1 MKKEQTKNSV
11 IALLIIVLYFVLP
24 YLTSMFLDSNLA
36 NAITSIIFAI
46 AIIFIYRK
54 SFTNDFKDFGK
65 NRWKYVKSIL
75 LNLVIIL
82 TITIIINS
90 LLVLVFNI
98 TDTSENDYS
107 LRTMYES
114 SPIVLFLLTAIYYP
128 IVEGIVFRKT
138 IKEVID
144 KKWLFIIFSSLF
156 YFFFNVA
163 YTSFTL
169 NNILSSLCYFF
180 IMIVLSNYYW
190 KTNNLTASILVISL
204 SNIIT
209 YFIVM

>member
-46 AIIFIYRK
+46 VIIFIYRK
-54 SFTNDFKDFGK
+54 SFINDFKDFGK

>member
-1 MKKEQTKNSV
+1 MKKVQTKDSFIGV
-11 IALLIIVLYFVLP
+11 LIILLYFALP
-24 YLTSMFLDSNLA
+24 YLSSLFINSNLA
-36 NAITSIIFAI
+36 NAVISVIFAI
-46 AIIFIYRK
+46 AIILIYRK
-54 SFTNDFKDFGK
+54 SFDNDFKDFNK
-65 NRWKYVKSIL
+65 NKLKYVKSIL

-82 TITIIINS
+82 VITIIINL

-98 TDTSENDYS
+98 TETSENDYS
-107 LRTMYES
+107 LRTMYKN
-114 SPIVLFLLTAIYYP
+114 SPIVLLFLTALYYP
-128 IVEGIVFRKT
+128 VVEGIVFRKT
-138 IKEVID
+138 IKEIID
-144 KKWLFIIFSSLF
+144 KKWLFIIFSALF

-180 IMIVLSNYYW
+180 IMLVLSNYYW
-190 KTNNLTASILVISL
+190 KTNNLTASIMVISI

>member
-36 NAITSIIFAI
+36 NVITSVIFAI
-46 AIIFIYRK
+46 IIIFIYRK
-54 SFTNDFKDFGK
+54 SFVSDFNDFKNNKF
-65 NRWKYVKSIL
+65 KYLKSIL
-75 LNLVIIL
+75 LNVLLIFL
-82 TITIIINS
+82 ITIVTN
-90 LLVLVFNI
+90 LLLTLIFDI
-98 TDTSENDYS
+98 RETSENDYS

>member
-1 MKKEQTKNSV
+1 MKNVQTKNSV
-11 IALLIIVLYFVLP
+11 IAVLIIILYFVLP
-24 YLTSMFLDSNLA
+24 YLSSMFLNTNLA
-36 NAITSIIFAI
+36 NAIISIIFAI

-54 SFTNDFKDFGK
+54 SFINDFKDFGK
-65 NRWKYVKSIL
+65 NKWKYVKSIL
-75 LNLVIIL
+75 LNVLIIFI
-82 TITIIINS
+82 ITIVTN
-90 LLVLVFNI
+90 LLLTLIFDI
-98 TDTSENDYS
+98 RETSENDYS
-107 LRTMYES
+107 LRTMYKS
-114 SPIVLFLLTAIYYP
+114 SPIILFLLTSIYYP

-144 KKWLFIIFSSLF
+144 KKWLFIIFSALF

-180 IMIVLSNYYW
+180 IMLVLSNYYW
-190 KTNNLTASILVISL
+190 KTNNLTASILVISI

>member
-1 MKKEQTKNSV
+1 MKKVQTKDSFIGV
-11 IALLIIVLYFVLP
+11 LIILAYFALP
-24 YLTSMFLDSNLA
+24 YLSSLFINSNLA
-36 NAITSIIFAI
+36 NAIISIIFAI
-46 AIIFIYRK
+46 VITLIYRK
-54 SFTNDFKDFGK
+54 SFANDFKDFSK
-65 NRWKYVKSIL
+65 NKLKYAKSIL

-82 TITIIINS
+82 AITIIINL

-98 TDTSENDYS
+98 TETSENDYS
-107 LRTMYES
+107 LRTMYKN
-114 SPIVLFLLTAIYYP
+114 SPIILLILTALYYP
-128 IVEGIVFRKT
+128 LVEGIVFRKT
-138 IKEVID
+138 VREIID
-144 KKWLFIIFSSLF
+144 KKWLFIIFSALF

-180 IMIVLSNYYW
+180 IMLVLSNYYW
-190 KTNNLTASILVISL
+190 KTNNLTASIMVISI

>member
-1 MKKEQTKNSV
+1 MKKAQTKNSV
-11 IALLIIVLYFVLP
+11 IAVLIIILYFVLP
-24 YLTSMFLDSNLA
+24 YLSSMFLNANLA
-36 NAITSIIFAI
+36 NAIISIIFAI

-54 SFTNDFKDFGK
+54 SFINDFKDFGK
-65 NRWKYVKSIL
+65 NKWKYLKNIL
-75 LNLVIIL
+75 LNVLIIFV
-82 TITIIINS
+82 ITIVTN
-90 LLVLVFNI
+90 LLLTLIFDI
-98 TDTSENDYS
+98 RETSENDYS
-107 LRTMYES
+107 LRTMYKS
-114 SPIVLFLLTAIYYP
+114 SPIILFLLTAIYYP

-138 IKEVID
+138 IREIID
-144 KKWLFIIFSSLF
+144 KKWLFIIFSALF

-180 IMIVLSNYYW
+180 IMLVLSNYYW
-190 KTNNLTASILVISL
+190 KTNNLTASILVISI

>member
-1 MKKEQTKNSV
+1 MKKAQTKNSV
-11 IALLIIVLYFVLP
+11 IAVLIIILYFVLP
-24 YLTSMFLDSNLA
+24 YLSSMFLNANLA
-36 NAITSIIFAI
+36 NAIISIIFAI

-54 SFTNDFKDFGK
+54 SFINDFKDFGK
-65 NRWKYVKSIL
+65 NKWKYLKNIL
-75 LNLVIIL
+75 LNVLIIFV
-82 TITIIINS
+82 ITIVTN
-90 LLVLVFNI
+90 LLLTLIFDI
-98 TDTSENDYS
+98 RETSENDYS
-107 LRTMYES
+107 LRTMYKS
-114 SPIVLFLLTAIYYP
+114 SPIILFLITAIYYP

-138 IKEVID
+138 IREIID
-144 KKWLFIIFSSLF
+144 KKWLFIIFSALF

-180 IMIVLSNYYW
+180 IMLVLSNYYW
-190 KTNNLTASILVISL
+190 KTNNLTASILVISI